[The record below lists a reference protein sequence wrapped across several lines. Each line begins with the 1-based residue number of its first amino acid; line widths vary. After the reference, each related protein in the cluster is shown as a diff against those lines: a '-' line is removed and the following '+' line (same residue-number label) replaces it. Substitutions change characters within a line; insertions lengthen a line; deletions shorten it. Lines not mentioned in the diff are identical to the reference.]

1 MRFKKR
7 FSIYLPEFQVNITF
21 AYNQKHTN
29 MRTSSPSELRGN
41 IKKYLDLSVNEKITT
56 QWDGNENFVQ
66 AHEDYLEP
74 DEDLRRAVNA
84 QELLAGIESDIRK
97 AYREKYGHKA

>member
-1 MRFKKR
+1 
-7 FSIYLPEFQVNITF
+7 
-21 AYNQKHTN
+21 
-29 MRTSSPSELRGN
+29 MRTSSPSELKGN

-66 AHEDYLEP
+66 AHENYLEP